1 MNFVVIR
8 EKFMFHVL
16 FLLFNLGLI
25 FYVVYL
31 IHRSDKKTFKA
42 ALTKAKTDPKTNSI
56 TIGENTP
63 LLQYL
68 IPYSI
73 NHATKQYWY

>member
-1 MNFVVIR
+1 MKFVVMR
-8 EKFMFHVL
+8 DKFMFHVL
-16 FLLFNLGLI
+16 FLLVNLGLI
-25 FYVVYL
+25 FYFVYL
-31 IHRSDKKTFKA
+31 IHRSDKKAFKA

-56 TIGENTP
+56 TIGENKP

-68 IPYSI
+68 IPHSL